1 MGPSNMEWFEEV
13 SLKYKRK
20 NQILFSKE
28 CELFQDLSYIIKHQ
42 NRRTMVMGVE
52 FGRGIGLCLG
62 RKVS

>member
-28 CELFQDLSYIIKHQ
+28 CELFQDLSYII
-42 NRRTMVMGVE
+42 T
-52 FGRGIGLCLG
+52 
-62 RKVS
+62 VSYTHLTLPTT

>member
-52 FGRGIGLCLG
+52 FGRGICLCLG

>member
-28 CELFQDLSYIIKHQ
+28 CELFQELSYIIS
-42 NRRTMVMGVE
+42 V
-52 FGRGIGLCLG
+52 C
-62 RKVS
+62 